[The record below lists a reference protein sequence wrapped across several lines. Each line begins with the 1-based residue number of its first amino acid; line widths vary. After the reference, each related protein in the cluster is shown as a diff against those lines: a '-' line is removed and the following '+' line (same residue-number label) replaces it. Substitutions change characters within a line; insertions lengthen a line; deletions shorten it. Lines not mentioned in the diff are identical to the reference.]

1 MRSSL
6 QTWARQ
12 LKAQLLAL
20 YFAYQDP
27 RTPWYARVFALGV
40 VAYAFS
46 PIDLIPDMIPLLGY
60 VDDLILLPIGI
71 YFALRLIP
79 AAVMVDA
86 RARASNWDQ
95 QMPVS
100 RAGATIVILLWLALL
115 AGFAAWV
122 WQRWFAG
129 PR

>member
-1 MRSSL
+1 MNRSL

-71 YFALRLIP
+71 YFALRMIP

-86 RARASNWDQ
+86 RARASDWKQ
-95 QMPVS
+95 QRPVS
-100 RAGATIVILLWLALL
+100 RAGAAIVILLWLALL
-115 AGFAAWV
+115 AGSAAWV